1 MKIFIICSKRFYNRI
16 PDILKVLE
24 SNGHT
29 VTLPNSFDDP
39 GMEERQKAAGKEEH
53 ANFVVEMFERSIKII
68 EKSDAVLVL
77 NFQKDDVLN
86 YIGGGTFLEM
96 YDAFRHGKK
105 IFLYNPAPQ
114 GILHDEIN
122 GLRPIVLNGD
132 LSEIR

>member
-1 MKIFIICSKRFYNRI
+1 
-16 PDILKVLE
+16 
-24 SNGHT
+24 
-29 VTLPNSFDDP
+29 
-39 GMEERQKAAGKEEH
+39 
-53 ANFVVEMFERSIKII
+53 
-68 EKSDAVLVL
+68 
-77 NFQKDDVLN
+77 
-86 YIGGGTFLEM
+86 M